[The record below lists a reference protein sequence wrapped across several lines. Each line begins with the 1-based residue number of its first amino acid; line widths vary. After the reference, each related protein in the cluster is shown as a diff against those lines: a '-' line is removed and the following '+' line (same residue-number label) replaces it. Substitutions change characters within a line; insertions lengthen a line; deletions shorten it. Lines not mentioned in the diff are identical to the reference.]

1 MAGYTV
7 PERQYRRT
15 ISAAVGRCTEEEQT
29 TLGEAN
35 NRALNFAVAAF
46 AGALAVALATAIPT
60 EDEFLHKVDEIIIPL
75 VFVVLLIWY
84 FTGRRK
90 YLRSLVPLAAIV
102 LALVL
107 KLIWL
112 AIEINDKKNSGSH
125 IWISILLGACL
136 LVGS

>member
-1 MAGYTV
+1 M
-7 PERQYRRT
+7 
-15 ISAAVGRCTEEEQT
+15 
-29 TLGEAN
+29 TLAEAN
-35 NRALNFAVAAF
+35 NRAWNFAVAAF

-75 VFVVLLIWY
+75 VFVGLLIWY

-90 YLRSLVPLAAIV
+90 YSRSLVPLAAIG

-112 AIEINDKKNSGSH
+112 AIEINDKDDRGNDIG
-125 IWISILLGACL
+125 ISILLGAF
-136 LVGS
+136 LVVVAWSYFRPPTTTGAAM